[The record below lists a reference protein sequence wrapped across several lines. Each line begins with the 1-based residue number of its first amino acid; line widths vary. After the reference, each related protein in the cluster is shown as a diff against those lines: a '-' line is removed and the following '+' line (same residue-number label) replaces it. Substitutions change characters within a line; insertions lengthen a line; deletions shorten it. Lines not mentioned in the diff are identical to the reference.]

1 MESPER
7 YRSTLAFVDLL
18 FNILL
23 GFVFLFIVAF
33 ILINPVAK
41 HADIIVP
48 AEYMIVMTW
57 PAHSDND
64 LDLWVRDPQGN
75 RVGYRSREGGVMHL
89 DRDDLG
95 SRGDRITA
103 PAGTPAHVIALNR
116 EVVTLRGTMPGEYVI
131 SVHFYMDRDTQYPV
145 PVTVEVIKINPY
157 QIVYNQT
164 QNFTA
169 QGQELP
175 FMQFSVDSDGHY
187 RDVYAGGQLA
197 GALKP

>member
-41 HADIIVP
+41 RADITVP

-57 PAHSDND
+57 PESSDSD
-64 LDLWVRDPQGN
+64 FDLWVRDPVGN
-75 RVGYRSREGGVMHL
+75 RVGFRNRESGVMHL

-95 SRGDRITA
+95 NRNDRIKSTSNQELL
-103 PAGTPAHVIALNR
+103 ISLNR
-116 EVVTLRGTMPGEYVI
+116 EVITLRGTIPGEYIV
-131 SVHFYMDRDTQYPV
+131 SVHFYMDRDKLNSI
-145 PVTVEVIKINPY
+145 PVTVEVVKVNPY
-157 QIVYNQT
+157 RIVYKQT
-164 QNFTA
+164 ESFTA

-175 FMQFSVDSDGHY
+175 YMQFSVDQQNN
-187 RDVYAGGQLA
+187 VYNVFDGGQLA
-197 GALKP
+197 GALQP